1 METYYTDKE
10 RKFVISAFR
19 ELRIA
24 LADDLSYPEIRRIE
38 DIIKGGI
45 AAGKA
50 HRDKYGINPSV
61 RHLNTALL
69 LSRYVGADRNMIIA
83 TLLYQICSDDYFSL
97 EDVKAEFGDDV
108 RSIIHGLKN
117 VADLYKKQTTQRD
130 ENFSKL
136 MMAFAENIRV
146 IIIMIVDR
154 LALMKAINHHPN
166 QKFVF
171 DIASESLYLYAP
183 LAHRLGLYKIKS
195 ELEDMSLKYTNRD
208 LYTQIAHKLN
218 ESKQERDKYIAEFIA
233 PIKKKL
239 EDDGFKFE
247 IKGRTKSIYS
257 IWNKMRKQNAELKDI
272 YDLFAIRIIIDTPL
286 KNERSDCWKAFAIV
300 TDMFK
305 PNPSRLKDWISIPK
319 SNGYE
324 SLHTT
329 VTGPG
334 QRWVEVQ
341 IRTQRMDEIAEKGL
355 AAHFKYKGVKSE
367 KSLDDWMAN
376 VRDLLETSGKDT
388 PEIMKKMNMDVYDK
402 EVFIFTPKGD
412 LFRLPLGATILDFAF
427 AIHSKI
433 GCSCIGGKVNGK
445 THKINYE
452 LKNGDTV
459 EVLTSSTQQ
468 PKQQWL
474 SIVTTSK
481 AKNKIRQSLNE
492 ISNRSAEFAKELL
505 QRRFKNRK
513 IEIEEAILTKVIK
526 RLGYKTATDFYNEI
540 SSEKLD
546 IGQIVDS
553 YVALKEKEDETQQ
566 IASSRS
572 AQEFV
577 MQPPALSSSESSDVV
592 IIGEGIKGIN
602 FKLSK
607 CCMPIQGDDIMG
619 FIASDGAIK
628 IHKRGCP
635 NARHLMNRYPYR
647 TIKAAWSEIV
657 GGNQFAVPLSII
669 GNDDIG
675 IVNNITSL
683 ITKEKSV
690 SLRSIA
696 IDSNDGL
703 FQGRL
708 VVGVNDTVSL
718 NNLIKKITAIKGV
731 KSMQQ
736 TNYIDNLLSR
746 GFDS

>member
-433 GCSCIGGKVNGK
+433 TCIGGKVNGK

-731 KSMQQ
+731 KDVRR
-736 TNYIDNLLSR
+736 NN
-746 GFDS
+746 

>member
-117 VADLYKKQTTQRD
+117 VAYLYKKQTTQRD

-433 GCSCIGGKVNGK
+433 GCTCIGGKVNGK

-731 KSMQQ
+731 KDVRR
-736 TNYIDNLLSR
+736 NN
-746 GFDS
+746 

>member
-10 RKFVISAFR
+10 RKFIISAFR

-433 GCSCIGGKVNGK
+433 GCTCIGGKVNGK

-546 IGQIVDS
+546 IGQIVDN

-577 MQPPALSSSESSDVV
+577 MQPPTLSSSESSDVV

-731 KSMQQ
+731 KDVRR
-736 TNYIDNLLSR
+736 NN
-746 GFDS
+746 

>member
-731 KSMQQ
+731 KDVRR
-736 TNYIDNLLSR
+736 NN
-746 GFDS
+746 

>member
-154 LALMKAINHHPN
+154 LALMKAINQHPN
-166 QKFVF
+166 QKCVF

-433 GCSCIGGKVNGK
+433 GCTCIGGKVNGK

-731 KSMQQ
+731 KDVRR
-736 TNYIDNLLSR
+736 NN
-746 GFDS
+746 

>member
-433 GCSCIGGKVNGK
+433 GCTCIGGKVNGK

-546 IGQIVDS
+546 IGQIVDN

-577 MQPPALSSSESSDVV
+577 MQPPTLSSSESSDVV

-690 SLRSIA
+690 SLRIIA

-731 KSMQQ
+731 KDVRR
-736 TNYIDNLLSR
+736 NN
-746 GFDS
+746 

>member
-1 METYYTDKE
+1 MKTYYTDKE

-433 GCSCIGGKVNGK
+433 GCTCIGGKVNGK

-546 IGQIVDS
+546 IGQIVDN

-577 MQPPALSSSESSDVV
+577 MQPPTLSSSESSDVV

-731 KSMQQ
+731 KDVRR
-736 TNYIDNLLSR
+736 NN
-746 GFDS
+746 

>member
-1 METYYTDKE
+1 MEIKMLETFYTDKE

-341 IRTQRMDEIAEKGL
+341 IRTQRMDEIAKKGL

-388 PEIMKKMNMDVYDK
+388 PKIMKKMNMDVYDK

-433 GCSCIGGKVNGK
+433 GCTCIGGKVNGK

-731 KSMQQ
+731 KDVRR
-736 TNYIDNLLSR
+736 NN
-746 GFDS
+746 

>member
-433 GCSCIGGKVNGK
+433 GCTCIGGKVNGK

-481 AKNKIRQSLNE
+481 AKNRIRQSLNE

-546 IGQIVDS
+546 IGQIVDN

-577 MQPPALSSSESSDVV
+577 MQPPTLSSSESSDVV

-731 KSMQQ
+731 KDVRR
-736 TNYIDNLLSR
+736 NN
-746 GFDS
+746 

>member
-1 METYYTDKE
+1 MKTYYTDKE

-433 GCSCIGGKVNGK
+433 GCTCIGGKVNGK

-731 KSMQQ
+731 KDVRR
-736 TNYIDNLLSR
+736 NN
-746 GFDS
+746 

>member
-61 RHLNTALL
+61 RHLDTALL

-433 GCSCIGGKVNGK
+433 GCTCIGGKVNGK

-731 KSMQQ
+731 KDVRR
-736 TNYIDNLLSR
+736 NN
-746 GFDS
+746 

>member
-607 CCMPIQGDDIMG
+607 CCMPIQGDDIIG

-731 KSMQQ
+731 KDVRR
-736 TNYIDNLLSR
+736 NN
-746 GFDS
+746 

>member
-427 AIHSKI
+427 TIHSKI
-433 GCSCIGGKVNGK
+433 GCTCIVGKVNGK

-731 KSMQQ
+731 KDVRR
-736 TNYIDNLLSR
+736 NN
-746 GFDS
+746 

>member
-433 GCSCIGGKVNGK
+433 GCTCIGGKVNGK

-474 SIVTTSK
+474 SVVTTSK

-577 MQPPALSSSESSDVV
+577 MQPPALSSSESRDVV

-708 VVGVNDTVSL
+708 VVGVNDTASL

-731 KSMQQ
+731 KDVRR
-736 TNYIDNLLSR
+736 NN
-746 GFDS
+746 

>member
-166 QKFVF
+166 QKLVF

-731 KSMQQ
+731 KDVRR
-736 TNYIDNLLSR
+736 NN
-746 GFDS
+746 

>member
-154 LALMKAINHHPN
+154 LALMKAINNHPN

-433 GCSCIGGKVNGK
+433 GCTCIGGKVNGK

-731 KSMQQ
+731 KDVRR
-736 TNYIDNLLSR
+736 NN
-746 GFDS
+746 

>member
-433 GCSCIGGKVNGK
+433 GCTCIGGKVNGK

-513 IEIEEAILTKVIK
+513 IEIEEAILKKVIK

-546 IGQIVDS
+546 IGQIVDN

-577 MQPPALSSSESSDVV
+577 MQPPTLSSSESSDVV

-731 KSMQQ
+731 KDVRR
-736 TNYIDNLLSR
+736 NN
-746 GFDS
+746 

>member
-433 GCSCIGGKVNGK
+433 GCTCIGGKVNGK

-474 SIVTTSK
+474 SIVTTTK

-731 KSMQQ
+731 KDVRR
-736 TNYIDNLLSR
+736 NN
-746 GFDS
+746 

>member
-69 LSRYVGADRNMIIA
+69 LSRYVGADRNMIIG

-433 GCSCIGGKVNGK
+433 GCTCIGGKVNGK

-635 NARHLMNRYPYR
+635 NARHLMNRHPYR

-731 KSMQQ
+731 KDVRR
-736 TNYIDNLLSR
+736 NN
-746 GFDS
+746 

>member
-433 GCSCIGGKVNGK
+433 GCTCISGKVNGK

-731 KSMQQ
+731 KDVRR
-736 TNYIDNLLSR
+736 NN
-746 GFDS
+746 

>member
-1 METYYTDKE
+1 MELDKMEAYYTEKE
-10 RKFVISAFR
+10 RLFVIEAYRS
-19 ELRIA
+19 LRHS
-24 LADDLSYPEIRRIE
+24 LAGDLTFEETKKIE
-38 DIIKGGI
+38 KILKGGI
-45 AAGKA
+45 EAGMA
-50 HRDKYGINPSV
+50 RRDKYGINPSV

-69 LSRYVGADRNMIIA
+69 ISQYVGADKNMIIA
-83 TLLYQICSDDYFSL
+83 TLLYHLCSDDYYPLSAVK
-97 EDVKAEFGDDV
+97 EDFGEDIC
-108 RSIIHGLKN
+108 SITKGLKKISE
-117 VADLYKKQTTQRD
+117 LYKRHSTQRD

-166 QKFVF
+166 QKFVM
-171 DIASESLYLYAP
+171 DIATEALYLYAP

-195 ELEDMSLKYTNRD
+195 ELEDMSLKYTNRE

-239 EDDGFKFE
+239 EEEGIKFD

-257 IWNKMRKQNAELKDI
+257 IWNKMKKQNADLKDI

-286 KNERSDCWKAFAIV
+286 EHERRDCWKVFAIV

-305 PNPSRLKDWISIPK
+305 ANPSRMKDWITIPK

-334 QRWVEVQ
+334 SRWVEVQ

-376 VRDLLETSGKDT
+376 VRDILETSGKDT

-433 GCSCIGGKVNGK
+433 GCTCIGAKVNGK
-445 THKINYE
+445 TQKINYK

-459 EVLTSSTQQ
+459 EILTSTTQQ
-468 PKQQWL
+468 PKLQWL
-474 SIVTTSK
+474 TIVTTSK

-492 ISNRSAEFAKELL
+492 INNRSAEFAKELI

-513 IEIEEAILTKVIK
+513 IDIEEAILTKVIK
-526 RLGYKTATDFYNEI
+526 RLNYKTATDFYNDVAN
-540 SSEKLD
+540 EKLD
-546 IGQIVDS
+546 VAHIVDS
-553 YVALKEKEDETQQ
+553 YLAIKEKEEEPQTV
-566 IASSRS
+566 IGNRS
-572 AQEFV
+572 AQDFV
-577 MQPPALSSSESSDVV
+577 MQPVEEVTNDSGDVI

-602 FKLSK
+602 YKLAK
-607 CCMPIQGDDIMG
+607 CCMPIQGDNIMG

-628 IHKRGCP
+628 IHKSTCP
-635 NARHLMNRYPYR
+635 NARHLSSKYPYR
-647 TIKAAWSEIV
+647 TIKTVWSGV
-657 GGNQFAVPLSII
+657 TGSNQFAVPLSIV
-669 GNDDIG
+669 GHDDIG
-675 IVNNITSL
+675 IVNNITSI
-683 ITKEKSV
+683 ITKEKNV

-708 VVGVNDTVSL
+708 VVGVNDIVSL
-718 NNLIKKITAIKGV
+718 NNLIKKIKTIKGV
-731 KSMQQ
+731 KDVQR
-736 TNYIDNLLSR
+736 NN
-746 GFDS
+746 

>member
-38 DIIKGGI
+38 GIIKGGI

-433 GCSCIGGKVNGK
+433 GCTCIGGKVNGK

-546 IGQIVDS
+546 IGQIVDN

-577 MQPPALSSSESSDVV
+577 MQPPTLSSSESSDVV

-731 KSMQQ
+731 KDVRR
-736 TNYIDNLLSR
+736 NN
-746 GFDS
+746 

>member
-83 TLLYQICSDDYFSL
+83 TLLYQICSDDYLSL

-433 GCSCIGGKVNGK
+433 GCTCIGGKVNGK

-546 IGQIVDS
+546 IGQIVDN

-577 MQPPALSSSESSDVV
+577 MQPPTLSSSESSDVV

-731 KSMQQ
+731 KDVRR
-736 TNYIDNLLSR
+736 NN
-746 GFDS
+746 

>member
-233 PIKKKL
+233 PIKKRL

-433 GCSCIGGKVNGK
+433 GCTCIGGKVNGK

-731 KSMQQ
+731 KDVRR
-736 TNYIDNLLSR
+736 NN
-746 GFDS
+746 

>member
-1 METYYTDKE
+1 MEIKMMETYYTDKE
-10 RKFVISAFR
+10 RKFVIGAFR

-38 DIIKGGI
+38 DIIRGGI

-233 PIKKKL
+233 PIKQKL

-433 GCSCIGGKVNGK
+433 GCTCIGGKVNGK

-703 FQGRL
+703 LQGRL

-731 KSMQQ
+731 KDVRR
-736 TNYIDNLLSR
+736 NN
-746 GFDS
+746 

>member
-635 NARHLMNRYPYR
+635 NARHLMSRYPYR

-731 KSMQQ
+731 KDVRR
-736 TNYIDNLLSR
+736 NN
-746 GFDS
+746 

>member
-24 LADDLSYPEIRRIE
+24 LTDDLSYPEIRRIE

-433 GCSCIGGKVNGK
+433 GCTCIGGKVNGK

-731 KSMQQ
+731 KDVRR
-736 TNYIDNLLSR
+736 NN
-746 GFDS
+746 

>member
-376 VRDLLETSGKDT
+376 VRVLLEPSGNDT
-388 PEIMKKMNMDVYDK
+388 HEIMKKMNMDVYDK

-433 GCSCIGGKVNGK
+433 GCTCIGGKVNGK

-731 KSMQQ
+731 KDVRR
-736 TNYIDNLLSR
+736 NN
-746 GFDS
+746 

>member
-10 RKFVISAFR
+10 RKFVIRAFR

-24 LADDLSYPEIRRIE
+24 LADDLSYQEIRRIE

-69 LSRYVGADRNMIIA
+69 LSRYVGADRNMVIA

-97 EDVKAEFGDDV
+97 EEVKAEFGDDV

-117 VADLYKKQTTQRD
+117 VADLYKKQATQRD

-286 KNERSDCWKAFAIV
+286 QNERSDCWKAFAIV

-433 GCSCIGGKVNGK
+433 GCTCIGGKVNGK

-513 IEIEEAILTKVIK
+513 IEIEEAVLTKVIK

-553 YVALKEKEDETQQ
+553 YITLKEKDDETQQ
-566 IASSRS
+566 VVSNRS

-577 MQPPALSSSESSDVV
+577 MQPSSLSNSESSDVV

-731 KSMQQ
+731 KDVRR
-736 TNYIDNLLSR
+736 NN
-746 GFDS
+746 

>member
-183 LAHRLGLYKIKS
+183 LALRLGLYKIKS

-433 GCSCIGGKVNGK
+433 GCTCIGGKVNGK

-526 RLGYKTATDFYNEI
+526 RLGHKTATDFYNEI

-731 KSMQQ
+731 KDVRR
-736 TNYIDNLLSR
+736 NN
-746 GFDS
+746 

>member
-433 GCSCIGGKVNGK
+433 GCTCIGGKVNGK

-592 IIGEGIKGIN
+592 INGEGIKGIN

-635 NARHLMNRYPYR
+635 NARHLMSRYPYR

-731 KSMQQ
+731 KDVRR
-736 TNYIDNLLSR
+736 NN
-746 GFDS
+746 

>member
-50 HRDKYGINPSV
+50 HRDKYWINPSV

-433 GCSCIGGKVNGK
+433 GCTCIGGKVNGK

-731 KSMQQ
+731 KDVRR
-736 TNYIDNLLSR
+736 NN
-746 GFDS
+746 

>member
-433 GCSCIGGKVNGK
+433 GCTCIGGKVNGK

-592 IIGEGIKGIN
+592 IIGEGIKEIN

-731 KSMQQ
+731 KDVRR
-736 TNYIDNLLSR
+736 NN
-746 GFDS
+746 

>member
-247 IKGRTKSIYS
+247 IKGRTKSIYY
-257 IWNKMRKQNAELKDI
+257 ILNKMRKQNAELKDI

-433 GCSCIGGKVNGK
+433 GCTCIGGKVNGK

-731 KSMQQ
+731 KDVRR
-736 TNYIDNLLSR
+736 NN
-746 GFDS
+746 